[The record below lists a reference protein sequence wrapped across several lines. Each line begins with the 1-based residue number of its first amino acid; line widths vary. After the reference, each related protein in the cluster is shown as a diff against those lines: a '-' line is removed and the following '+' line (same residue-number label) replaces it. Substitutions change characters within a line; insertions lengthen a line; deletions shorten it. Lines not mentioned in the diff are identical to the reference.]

1 MLLLKAERVENTVN
15 EAIKTVMTRRSVRKF
30 LEKPIS
36 KEDLTTIVDAAR
48 HAPSARN
55 RQLWQFTVVQNAEV
69 LARLAKAVGT
79 ALGDANYNFYRPNA
93 LIITS
98 AERDFPFG
106 TYDCACALENMF
118 ITAHALGI
126 GSVWI
131 NQLQATC
138 NDIFVRAILTE
149 IGIPESHIAHG
160 CAALGYAAAPSPER
174 VVKPVEETVKWV
186 M

>member
-1 MLLLKAERVENTVN
+1 MNQMIHT
-15 EAIKTVMTRRSVRKF
+15 IMTRRSTRKF
-30 LEKPIS
+30 LDKPIAMD
-36 KEDLTTIVDAAR
+36 DLRTIVDAAR

-55 RQLWQFTVVQNAEV
+55 RQLWQFTVIQNPEV
-69 LARLAKAVGT
+69 LARLAKTVGKT
-79 ALGDANYNFYRPNA
+79 LGDETYNFYCPNA

-106 TYDCACALENMF
+106 SYDCACALENMF
-118 ITAHALGI
+118 VAAHALGI

-138 NDIFVRAILTE
+138 DDIFVRALLTE
-149 IGIPESHIAHG
+149 IGIPESHVAHG

-174 VVKPVEETVKWV
+174 MIKPEEETVKWV
-186 M
+186 L